1 MYFLIPSGVDNEH
14 IINTEG
20 RAGWFYLYGQLVWTV
35 NLNSIIFSDIFL
47 PLSKKKKIPHAL
59 TPLTC
64 VFVCEAVWK
73 DAMVIFPVLKGVGPA
88 ITCD

>member
-47 PLSKKKKIPHAL
+47 PLSKKKKRFHMHWRHWR
-59 TPLTC
+59 
-64 VFVCEAVWK
+64 VFVCVCVRQFGRMLW
-73 DAMVIFPVLKGVGPA
+73 
-88 ITCD
+88 

>member
-47 PLSKKKKIPHAL
+47 PLSKKKKKDS
-59 TPLTC
+59 TC
-64 VFVCEAVWK
+64 IDAIDVCFCV
-73 DAMVIFPVLKGVGPA
+73 
-88 ITCD
+88 